1 MLTAVAA
8 TPGRWEQMDYGS
20 VIASSVTLPWAANGE
35 DLNGI
40 VLKGLTVRLGDRAWA
55 CFDTGELRWAAAWS
69 GEGLKLMGT
78 PFDGTHRPPERSR
91 PAAVGTMLFGTSHG
105 PGATADG
112 DWRDLRTEPYIPL
125 SADRAHYRGL
135 DRVGDAVVLHYTV
148 GTTTVHELPGWTTVD
163 GAEAFSRTLTIEPH
177 AQPISLLASE
187 LRLELRNQHAS
198 VGVPP
203 AAGGQVMP
211 FGPLTAA
218 MDPLP
223 AGARWEILNGSR
235 LVLHLPAASK
245 SVTTRL
251 WVSRATPK
259 QFEPRVTAGD
269 LGPTSHDV
277 EILTLATEE
286 VPVRSNG
293 KSAPHRPARWP
304 EVIETSGKL
313 GTTDGAY
320 AVDSIPL
327 PDENPW
333 KAWMRPGGFDFFAD
347 GDRCAVCTWS
357 GDVWIASG
365 LRGDLSRIKW
375 RRFAAG
381 LFQPLGLKIVHD
393 QIHVLG
399 RDQITR
405 LLDLDGDCEADRYE
419 CFNNDVSITPN
430 FHEFA
435 LDLHAD
441 AVGNFYFTKGGPLLG
456 TEYWDPIGAHN
467 GSVLKVSA
475 DGRHLERYA
484 TGLRAPNGSAVGPDG
499 QVTCSD
505 NEGIWTPVCR
515 LNWVKPGGF
524 YGAMG
529 LDHRAVPPVASDPP
543 LCWLPFAIDNSSG
556 GQVWADSRFGPLSGA
571 LIHLSYGKCRAFVVL
586 RETVGGVVQGGV
598 VPLPWRFDSSAMR
611 GRIHPLDGTLWVA
624 GFKGWQTT
632 AVRDGALHR
641 VRPTG
646 KPMPG
651 LTAVHA
657 SRGHLRLEF
666 NTPLAAATANATDS
680 FDIQEWNYR
689 WSESYGSNLYSVIEP
704 GRTTGK
710 KGELKGDVLRIEK
723 STLGRDGRSVDL
735 EVGELKPAMQLMVRA
750 TLTTSTG
757 DALPVEYYG
766 TVHRLE

>member
-365 LRGDLSRIKW
+365 LRGDLSRIQW

-405 LLDLDGDCEADRYE
+405 LLDLDGDGEADRYE

-475 DGRHLERYA
+475 DGRRLERYA

-529 LDHRAVPPVASDPP
+529 LDHRAIPPVASDPP

-611 GRIHPLDGTLWVA
+611 GRIHPQDGSLWVA